1 MDIVRIHR
9 NAFLQLYNYRLQ
21 CKRSLAE
28 SIAIDKVKSTLNSVP
43 FNYPKHMCQ
52 QIAYGIVTHQDI
64 LMCNCEDTDS
74 ECERVNEIGRVYHNT
89 EPNTGICITTIPKP
103 SKNNEHQIFDIY
115 PPIPPTGIIS
125 KSTFN
130 FDDFLME
137 IRVYLHNFAKCAF
150 NATIIL
156 LDVNAEMGLI
166 FENEIIPLN
175 VVERQICDFLTE
187 KENQCPMSVD
197 LVMPLQHGGGFHIS
211 MIENQDNKYHYIVS
225 I

>member
-1 MDIVRIHR
+1 
-9 NAFLQLYNYRLQ
+9 
-21 CKRSLAE
+21 
-28 SIAIDKVKSTLNSVP
+28 
-43 FNYPKHMCQ
+43 
-52 QIAYGIVTHQDI
+52 
-64 LMCNCEDTDS
+64 
-74 ECERVNEIGRVYHNT
+74 
-89 EPNTGICITTIPKP
+89 
-103 SKNNEHQIFDIY
+103 
-115 PPIPPTGIIS
+115 
-125 KSTFN
+125 
-130 FDDFLME
+130 ME

-197 LVMPLQHGGGFHIS
+197 LVMPLQHGNGFHIS
-211 MIENQDNKYHYIVS
+211 IIENQDNKYRYIVS